1 MITLRPAAALA
12 PSSGTTS
19 GAAPMPPTEAAIA
32 PAGQLVEVV
41 GEAAESLLAAA
52 CAAVQ
57 RLGEPVVWILAD
69 EHLPHPGDLERAGV
83 ALESL
88 VFVRLQG
95 AASARGAEMLLAS
108 GAFGLVAVTGSG
120 SLPDRSVARLRALCR
135 RHGARLLIAPG
146 PHRLLSGMVTL
157 RVEAR
162 RRDGRLALQWAKDKA
177 GVGPGLASL
186 GLSLPAGVAPARRRA
201 PVLPMQPVERSPA
214 SARSAASGSEECGA
228 LAIA

>member
-1 MITLRPAAALA
+1 MITLRPAPALA
-12 PSSGTTS
+12 PSAGTGATS
-19 GAAPMPPTEAAIA
+19 PSRPAESAMT

-69 EHLPHPGDLERAGV
+69 EHLPHPGDLERAGID
-83 ALESL
+83 LESL
-88 VFVRLQG
+88 VFVRLPG
-95 AASARGAEMLLAS
+95 ATSARGAEMLLAS

-135 RHGARLLIAPG
+135 RHGVRLLIAPG
-146 PHRLLSGMVTL
+146 SLRLLSGMVTL

-162 RRDGRLALQWAKDKA
+162 RREGRLALRWAKDKA
-177 GVGPGLASL
+177 GVGSGPASL
-186 GLSLPAGVAPARRRA
+186 ALSLPAGVAPAPRRA
-201 PVLPMQPVERSPA
+201 PVLPMQPVERATA
-214 SARSAASGSEECGA
+214 SARSAPSGSEERDA
-228 LAIA
+228 RAIA